1 MAATSERLSEFEKF
15 VELAPGD
22 PFPLYGLAM
31 EHKSLGNLADYLT
44 QEQEELSHGASR
56 NARKKPKR
64 RRKGEG

>member
-1 MAATSERLSEFEKF
+1 MGVGMALLEET
-15 VELAPGD
+15 
-22 PFPLYGLAM
+22 LYDARNG
-31 EHKSLGNLADYLT
+31 KPVNDNLAEYLT